1 MSSSPLRTKE
11 GVNPH
16 FQDYALR
23 VHRVD
28 QLSPRG
34 TFFNLEPVINTKRK
48 RGRSGGLASSR

>member
-16 FQDYALR
+16 LPDYALK
-23 VHRVD
+23 VHRVE

-34 TFFNLEPVINTKRK
+34 FFNLEPVVVQSKRK

>member
-16 FQDYALR
+16 FHDYALK

-34 TFFNLEPVINTKRK
+34 PFFNLEPVVQSKRK